1 VRTPRRP
8 RALAVSLLAAT
19 LLAAPLL
26 GASCAG
32 EQPKHL
38 GLPANAALAGGG
50 LGAALSTTTSTP
62 AAAPGAA
69 VVPADGLPAAGVG
82 AGSGTGAGA
91 AASPSARA
99 TPVSGSAT
107 GRAAGPNAA
116 GSAAPG
122 SGAAAGAGG
131 AGGARSATAA
141 AGGPAPGPGPGNPS
155 AAPAGGNGG
164 ATDVG
169 VTGDTIKLG
178 GFFIESGPVGE
189 LGITL
194 LKAVKAV
201 FNDVNATGGI
211 YGRKLALIDC
221 DTSFTSGDKP
231 RACYTKLTQ
240 QDKVF
245 AFAATGDGPAWV
257 TAAPLACK
265 DQIPALWTD
274 GLSQNEFTCP
284 TIFPTGPAGRSQARV
299 VLDYYIK
306 NKHPK
311 TVGILAQNDDI
322 GNEWLVGA
330 KEVLNKYGV
339 KIVAE
344 EKYNLGETNFT
355 TQVTN
360 MRFANPD
367 FVFFSSEPLGPI
379 LFQKTAEGQGWKP
392 PMPSAGVTCNV
403 SVWPKQVGDYSK
415 GMICQNPWQLLSAH
429 LPGQVEYER
438 NYKKYWA
445 DWDKRNYYTETMWIA
460 ARATVETLRRAGPNL
475 TRAKLLEVLRSGAF
489 NGFDTGFG
497 VKFTQQSSAK
507 GNLFSIAVAVVEV
520 AKPAD
525 DDPYALL
532 QEPIPDPYFTAG

>member
-1 VRTPRRP
+1 MLVVL
-8 RALAVSLLAAT
+8 LAVSFVGAA
-19 LLAAPLL
+19 
-26 GASCAG
+26 CAG

-38 GLPANAALAGGG
+38 GTLANGSSLGLAP
-50 LGAALSTTTSTP
+50 TTTST
-62 AAAPGAA
+62 AAGAPGAA
-69 VVPADGLPAAGVG
+69 AGDSTPTTAGSPAGAAPVGSVSGAAPAGVASGTRSGGQGTTAVSGPASAAGPNSRS
-82 AGSGTGAGA
+82 APRTAA
-91 AASPSARA
+91 AASPGNA
-99 TPVSGSAT
+99 T
-107 GRAAGPNAA
+107 AGPA
-116 GSAAPG
+116 
-122 SGAAAGAGG
+122 
-131 AGGARSATAA
+131 
-141 AGGPAPGPGPGNPS
+141 GPAP
-155 AAPAGGNGG
+155 AEGNGG
-164 ATDVG
+164 ATDIG
-169 VTGDTIKLG
+169 ITANTIKLG

-201 FNDVNATGGI
+201 FNDVNAQGGI
-211 YGRKLALIDC
+211 YGRKLQLIDC

-240 QDKVF
+240 QDKIF

-274 GLSQNEFTCP
+274 GLSQNEFECP

-306 NKHPK
+306 NKKPK

-330 KEVLNKYGV
+330 KEVLGKHGV

-360 MRFANPD
+360 MRFADPD

-415 GMICQNPWQLLSAH
+415 GMICQNPWQLLSAK
-429 LPGQVEYER
+429 LPGQVEFER
-438 NYKKYWA
+438 NYKKYWS

-475 TRAKLLEVLRSGAF
+475 TRARVLEVLRSGAF

-497 VKFTQQSSAK
+497 VKFSQQSSPK
-507 GNLFSIAVAVVEV
+507 GNLFSIVVAVVEV
-520 AKPAD
+520 AKPND
-525 DDPYALL
+525 ENPYVLL
-532 QEPIPDPYFTAG
+532 QEPIPDPFFRAG

>member
-1 VRTPRRP
+1 
-8 RALAVSLLAAT
+8 
-19 LLAAPLL
+19 
-26 GASCAG
+26 
-32 EQPKHL
+32 
-38 GLPANAALAGGG
+38 
-50 LGAALSTTTSTP
+50 
-62 AAAPGAA
+62 
-69 VVPADGLPAAGVG
+69 AAGG
-82 AGSGTGAGA
+82 AGSGGGSGAGA
-91 AASPSARA
+91 AG
-99 TPVSGSAT
+99 PVP
-107 GRAAGPNAA
+107 AGGGEAA
-116 GSAAPG
+116 GSAG
-122 SGAAAGAGG
+122 SGAPGGRGAAGAPAGAPG
-131 AGGARSATAA
+131 AGSAGAAGGARAGAPGAGTAGAGTAGAGNGPAGA
-141 AGGPAPGPGPGNPS
+141 AGTA

-169 VTGDTIKLG
+169 VTADTIKLG

-194 LKAVKAV
+194 LKSVKAV
-201 FNDVNATGGI
+201 FNEVNAAGGI
-211 YGRKLALIDC
+211 YGRKLAIVDC

-240 QDKVF
+240 QDKIF

-284 TIFPTGPAGRSQARV
+284 TIFPTGPAGRSQSHV
-299 VLDYYIK
+299 VLDYYI
-306 NKHPK
+306 NKLHPK

-322 GNEWLVGA
+322 GNEWLTGA
-330 KEVLNKYGV
+330 KDVLNKYGV
-339 KIVAE
+339 KVVSE
-344 EKYNLGETNFT
+344 QKYNLGETNFT

-403 SVWPKQVGDYSK
+403 SVWPKEVGDYSK
-415 GMICQNPWQLLSAH
+415 GMICENPWQLTSAH

-438 NYKKYWA
+438 TYKKYWA

-460 ARATVETLRRAGPNL
+460 AKATVE
-475 TRAKLLEVLRSGAF
+475 
-489 NGFDTGFG
+489 
-497 VKFTQQSSAK
+497 
-507 GNLFSIAVAVVEV
+507 
-520 AKPAD
+520 
-525 DDPYALL
+525 
-532 QEPIPDPYFTAG
+532 

>member
-1 VRTPRRP
+1 MPRRQ
-8 RALAVSLLAAT
+8 RSLLILTLAVSIVSAA
-19 LLAAPLL
+19 
-26 GASCAG
+26 CAG

-38 GLPANAALAGGG
+38 GALAGPASLAGAATPTTVAGSSGG
-50 LGAALSTTTSTP
+50 TGASPADSSAPAAANGTGSAGTTAAGSALSGSAAPATAASGARAAALSP
-62 AAAPGAA
+62 AGAP
-69 VVPADGLPAAGVG
+69 
-82 AGSGTGAGA
+82 GAGA
-91 AASPSARA
+91 AAGSGPSA
-99 TPVSGSAT
+99 SGSNAS
-107 GRAAGPNAA
+107 GLAASAPNRAGPNPA
-116 GSAAPG
+116 GPRA
-122 SGAAAGAGG
+122 
-131 AGGARSATAA
+131 
-141 AGGPAPGPGPGNPS
+141 PAP
-155 AAPAGGNGG
+155 AQGNGG

-169 VTGDTIKLG
+169 VTADSIKLG

-194 LKAVKAV
+194 LKAVKSV
-201 FNDVNATGGI
+201 FNEVNAQGGI
-211 YGRKLALIDC
+211 YGRKLQLIDC

-240 QDKVF
+240 QDKIF

-274 GLSQNEFTCP
+274 GLSQNEFVCP
-284 TIFPTGPAGRSQARV
+284 TIFPTGPAGRSQSRV
-299 VLDYYIK
+299 VLDYYLK
-306 NKHPK
+306 NKKPK

-330 KEVLNKYGV
+330 KEVLAKGGV

-360 MRFANPD
+360 LRFANPD

-392 PMPSAGVTCNV
+392 PLPSAGVTCNV
-403 SVWPKQVGDYSK
+403 SVWPRQVGDYAK
-415 GMICQNPWQLLSAH
+415 GMICQNPWQLLSAK
-429 LPGQVEYER
+429 LPGQVEFER
-438 NYKKYWA
+438 NYKKYWS

-460 ARATVETLRRAGPNL
+460 ARATVETLRQAGPNL
-475 TRAKLLEVLRSGAF
+475 TRARLLEVLRSGSF

-497 VKFTQQSSAK
+497 VKFSQQSSAK
-507 GNLFSIAVAVVEV
+507 GNLFSINVAVVEV

-525 DDPYALL
+525 DNPYVLL
-532 QEPIPDPYFTAG
+532 QEPIPDPFFQAG

>member
-1 VRTPRRP
+1 MRTPRRP

-19 LLAAPLL
+19 VFA
-26 GASCAG
+26 GACAG

-38 GLPANAALAGGG
+38 GLTGNAARAGDGLLAG
-50 LGAALSTTTSTP
+50 ATPTT
-62 AAAPGAA
+62 AAAPGSADTA
-69 VVPADGLPAAGVG
+69 TAGESPGADGAGV
-82 AGSGTGAGA
+82 
-91 AASPSARA
+91 
-99 TPVSGSAT
+99 
-107 GRAAGPNAA
+107 
-116 GSAAPG
+116 
-122 SGAAAGAGG
+122 GG
-131 AGGARSATAA
+131 AGGTAPGGAAATPAGGPSAGAGTAARPSSAASGGPGAATTPTSGPAARAAAAAA
-141 AGGPAPGPGPGNPS
+141 AGRTAPSGPAANPS
-155 AAPAGGNGG
+155 AAPASGNGG
-164 ATDVG
+164 ATDIG
-169 VTGDTIKLG
+169 VTADTIKLG

-194 LKAVKAV
+194 LKAAKSV
-201 FNDVNATGGI
+201 FNDANAAGGI
-211 YGRKLALIDC
+211 YGRKIQLIDC

-240 QDKVF
+240 QDKIF

-274 GLSQNEFTCP
+274 GLSQNEFECP
-284 TIFPTGPAGRSQARV
+284 TIFPTGPAGRSQSRV
-299 VLDYYIK
+299 LLDYYIK
-306 NKHPK
+306 NKKPK

-330 KEVLNKYGV
+330 KEVLTKYGV
-339 KIVAE
+339 KIVSE
-344 EKYNLGETNFT
+344 QKYNLGETNFT
-355 TQVTN
+355 SQVTN

-415 GMICQNPWQLLSAH
+415 GMICQNPWQLLSAR
-429 LPGQVEYER
+429 LPGQVEFER

-445 DWDKRNYYTETMWIA
+445 DWDKRNYYTETMYIA
-460 ARATVETLRRAGPNL
+460 AKAVVETLRRAGPNL
-475 TRAKLLEVLRSGAF
+475 TRARVLEVLRSGAF

-497 VKFTQQSSAK
+497 VKFAQHSSAK

-520 AKPAD
+520 SKPAD
-525 DDPYALL
+525 ENAYRML
-532 QEPIPDPYFTAG
+532 QEPINDPYFQAG

>member
-8 RALAVSLLAAT
+8 RALIVLGLAVSVVSA
-19 LLAAPLL
+19 
-26 GASCAG
+26 CAG

-38 GLPANAALAGGG
+38 GALAGSGALAAATTTTTAAAGVATQNPAGAVSDPAGASVTGG
-50 LGAALSTTTSTP
+50 SGATAAPATGTPAARPSAASSAGVATGAAGSNSAAGSRS
-62 AAAPGAA
+62 AAAPGSAGPANAGPSNAA
-69 VVPADGLPAAGVG
+69 V
-82 AGSGTGAGA
+82 
-91 AASPSARA
+91 
-99 TPVSGSAT
+99 
-107 GRAAGPNAA
+107 
-116 GSAAPG
+116 
-122 SGAAAGAGG
+122 
-131 AGGARSATAA
+131 A
-141 AGGPAPGPGPGNPS
+141 AGGPSP
-155 AAPAGGNGG
+155 APASGNGG

-169 VTGDTIKLG
+169 VTADTIKLG

-194 LKAVKAV
+194 LKAVKSV
-201 FNDVNATGGI
+201 FNDVNASGGI
-211 YGRKLALIDC
+211 YGRKLQLVDC

-240 QDKVF
+240 QDKIF
-245 AFAATGDGPAWV
+245 AFAAAGDGPAWV

-265 DQIPALWTD
+265 DQVPALWTD
-274 GLSQNEFTCP
+274 GLSQNEFVCP

-330 KEVLNKYGV
+330 KEVLNKFGV
-339 KIVAE
+339 KIVSE

-403 SVWPKQVGDYSK
+403 SVWPKQVGNYSQ
-415 GMICQNPWQLLSAH
+415 GMICQNPWQLLSAK
-429 LPGQVEYER
+429 LPGQVEFER
-438 NYKKYWA
+438 NYKKYWS
-445 DWDKRNYYTETMWIA
+445 DWDKRNYYTETMYIA
-460 ARATVETLRRAGPNL
+460 AKATVETLRRAGPNL
-475 TRAKLLEVLRSGAF
+475 TRARLLEVLRSGAF

-507 GNLFSIAVAVVEV
+507 GNLFSINVAVVEV

-525 DDPYALL
+525 ENPYVLL
-532 QEPIPDPYFTAG
+532 QEPIPDPYFSAG

>member
-1 VRTPRRP
+1 VLILV
-8 RALAVSLLAAT
+8 LAVSIVSAA
-19 LLAAPLL
+19 
-26 GASCAG
+26 CAG
-32 EQPKHL
+32 DQPKHL
-38 GLPANAALAGGG
+38 GALAGPASLASAATTTTAGSSTGATAGPAESSAATGPGSAGSTSSGSTSSGSTSSGSAAPATAAPGG
-50 LGAALSTTTSTP
+50 RAAALS
-62 AAAPGAA
+62 
-69 VVPADGLPAAGVG
+69 
-82 AGSGTGAGA
+82 A
-91 AASPSARA
+91 AASPGTGPSAGSA
-99 TPVSGSAT
+99 KNAAAGSGPSASGSNASGSA
-107 GRAAGPNAA
+107 ASGPNAA
-116 GSAAPG
+116 GP
-122 SGAAAGAGG
+122 
-131 AGGARSATAA
+131 RS
-141 AGGPAPGPGPGNPS
+141 PAP
-155 AAPAGGNGG
+155 AQGNGG

-169 VTGDTIKLG
+169 VTADSIKLG

-201 FNDVNATGGI
+201 FNDVNAQGGL
-211 YGRKLALIDC
+211 YGRKLQLIDC

-240 QDKVF
+240 QDKIF

-274 GLSQNEFTCP
+274 GLSQNEFVCP
-284 TIFPTGPAGRSQARV
+284 TIFPTGPAGRSQSRV

-311 TVGILAQNDDI
+311 TVAILAQNDDI

-330 KEVLNKYGV
+330 KEVLAKAGV

-392 PMPSAGVTCNV
+392 PLPSAGVTCNV
-403 SVWPKQVGDYSK
+403 SVWPRQVGDYAK
-415 GMICQNPWQLLSAH
+415 GMICQNPWQLLSAR
-429 LPGQVEYER
+429 LPGQVEFER
-438 NYKKYWA
+438 NYKKYWS

-460 ARATVETLRRAGPNL
+460 ARATVETLRQAGPNL
-475 TRAKLLEVLRSGAF
+475 TRARVLEVLRSGSF

-497 VKFTQQSSAK
+497 VKFSQQSSAK
-507 GNLFSIAVAVVEV
+507 GNLFSINVAVVEV

-525 DDPYALL
+525 DNPYVLL
-532 QEPIPDPYFTAG
+532 QEPIPDPFFQAG

>member
-1 VRTPRRP
+1 MRTLGRFTCRPRGVPRRP
-8 RALAVSLLAAT
+8 RALAVALLAAAT
-19 LLAAPLL
+19 FGAA
-26 GASCAG
+26 CAG

-38 GLPANAALAGGG
+38 GLTGNQAAVSGDATLGGAPQTTTTTLPSAAGGE
-50 LGAALSTTTSTP
+50 
-62 AAAPGAA
+62 A
-69 VVPADGLPAAGVG
+69 VVDTL
-82 AGSGTGAGA
+82 TGAG
-91 AASPSARA
+91 
-99 TPVSGSAT
+99 T
-107 GRAAGPNAA
+107 AA
-116 GSAAPG
+116 GSAPTPG
-122 SGAAAGAGG
+122 SPSAAASATTRPSGPGAVPGAATAPAGNT
-131 AGGARSATAA
+131 RTTRPAA
-141 AGGPAPGPGPGNPS
+141 SGGPAPTGLGAS
-155 AAPAGGNGG
+155 SAAAPASGNGG

-169 VTGDTIKLG
+169 VTADTIKLG

-194 LKAVKAV
+194 LKSVKAV
-201 FNDVNATGGI
+201 FNEVNAAGGI
-211 YGRKLALIDC
+211 YGRKLQMVDC

-240 QDKVF
+240 QDKIF

-299 VLDYYIK
+299 LLDYYIK
-306 NKHPK
+306 AKKPK

-330 KEVLNKYGV
+330 KEVLGKYGV
-339 KIVAE
+339 RIVAE

-392 PMPSAGVTCNV
+392 PMPSAGV
-403 SVWPKQVGDYSK
+403 
-415 GMICQNPWQLLSAH
+415 
-429 LPGQVEYER
+429 
-438 NYKKYWA
+438 
-445 DWDKRNYYTETMWIA
+445 
-460 ARATVETLRRAGPNL
+460 
-475 TRAKLLEVLRSGAF
+475 
-489 NGFDTGFG
+489 
-497 VKFTQQSSAK
+497 
-507 GNLFSIAVAVVEV
+507 
-520 AKPAD
+520 
-525 DDPYALL
+525 
-532 QEPIPDPYFTAG
+532 

>member
-1 VRTPRRP
+1 
-8 RALAVSLLAAT
+8 LAVSLLAAT
-19 LLAAPLL
+19 FFSAA
-26 GASCAG
+26 CAG
-32 EQPKHL
+32 EQPKKL
-38 GLPANAALAGGG
+38 GLANNAASLGGAG
-50 LGAALSTTTSTP
+50 LDAATTNTTAP
-62 AAAPGAA
+62 AS
-69 VVPADGLPAAGVG
+69 ADGTATAEGQPGTAAG
-82 AGSGTGAGA
+82 T
-91 AASPSARA
+91 ASA
-99 TPVSGSAT
+99 
-107 GRAAGPNAA
+107 
-116 GSAAPG
+116 
-122 SGAAAGAGG
+122 AAAGAAPVAGAPTATRSGSGANPG
-131 AGGARSATAA
+131 AGFVTSTSGPAARAA
-141 AGGPAPGPGPGNPS
+141 ASQAGPKPTGPA
-155 AAPAGGNGG
+155 AASSPAPTSGNGG
-164 ATDVG
+164 ATDIG
-169 VTGDTIKLG
+169 VTADTIKLG

-211 YGRKLALIDC
+211 YGRKLQLVDC

-240 QDKVF
+240 QDKIF

-274 GLSQNEFTCP
+274 GLAQSEFVCP
-284 TIFPTGPAGRSQARV
+284 TIFPTGPAGRSQSRV
-299 VLDYYIK
+299 LLDYYIK
-306 NKHPK
+306 AKKPK

-330 KEVLNKYGV
+330 KEVLSKNGV
-339 KIVAE
+339 KVVAE

-392 PMPSAGVTCNV
+392 PLPSAGVTCNV
-403 SVWPKQVGDYSK
+403 SVWPKQVGNYSK
-415 GMICQNPWQLLSAH
+415 GMICQNPWQLLSAK
-429 LPGQVEYER
+429 LPGQVEFEK
-438 NYKKYWA
+438 NYKKYWS

-475 TRAKLLEVLRSGAF
+475 TRARVLEVLRSGAF

-497 VKFTQQSSAK
+497 VKFSQQSSEK

-525 DDPYALL
+525 ENPYTLL

>member
-1 VRTPRRP
+1 MLAVL
-8 RALAVSLLAAT
+8 LAVSFAA
-19 LLAAPLL
+19 A
-26 GASCAG
+26 CAG

-38 GLPANAALAGGG
+38 GTLANSSALGPAG
-50 LGAALSTTTSTP
+50 TTTTT
-62 AAAPGAA
+62 A
-69 VVPADGLPAAGVG
+69 
-82 AGSGTGAGA
+82 AGA
-91 AASPSARA
+91 AA
-99 TPVSGSAT
+99 VSDSTTSTTGALSAT
-107 GRAAGPNAA
+107 GGPGLGPATPSTGAAARPQAAGAV
-116 GSAAPG
+116 AAPAG
-122 SGAAAGAGG
+122 PTATTRGNASTATTAGPAAAAGAK
-131 AGGARSATAA
+131 
-141 AGGPAPGPGPGNPS
+141 PGSP
-155 AAPAGGNGG
+155 AAPAPAQGNGG
-164 ATDVG
+164 ATDIG
-169 VTGDTIKLG
+169 VTADTIKLG

-201 FNDVNATGGI
+201 FNDVNAQGGI
-211 YGRKLALIDC
+211 YGRKIQLVDC

-240 QDKVF
+240 QDKIF

-274 GLSQNEFTCP
+274 GLAQSEFECP
-284 TIFPTGPAGRSQARV
+284 TIFPTGPAGRSQSRV

-306 NKHPK
+306 AKKPK

-339 KIVAE
+339 KIVSE

-392 PMPSAGVTCNV
+392 PLPSAGVTCNV
-403 SVWPKQVGDYSK
+403 SVWPKQVGEYSK
-415 GMICQNPWQLLSAH
+415 GMICQNPWQLLSAK
-429 LPGQVEYER
+429 LPGQVEFEKT
-438 NYKKYWA
+438 YKKYWS
-445 DWDKRNYYTETMWIA
+445 DWDKRNYYTETMYIA
-460 ARATVETLRRAGPNL
+460 AKATVETLKAAGPNL
-475 TRAKLLEVLRSGAF
+475 TRARVLEVLRSGAF

-497 VKFTQQSSAK
+497 VKFAQQSSAK
-507 GNLFSIAVAVVEV
+507 GNLFSISVAVVEV
-520 AKPAD
+520 ARPAD
-525 DDPYALL
+525 ENNPYDLL
-532 QEPIPDPYFTAG
+532 QEPIPDPYFQAG

>member
-1 VRTPRRP
+1 VRTRRRP
-8 RALAVSLLAAT
+8 RALVIPVLAVAVAVVGAA
-19 LLAAPLL
+19 
-26 GASCAG
+26 CAG

-38 GLPANAALAGGG
+38 GAALAAQAG
-50 LGAALSTTTSTP
+50 LGPSATATTAVSP
-62 AAAPGAA
+62 APGA
-69 VVPADGLPAAGVG
+69 PAP
-82 AGSGTGAGA
+82 AGA
-91 AASPSARA
+91 A
-99 TPVSGSAT
+99 PV
-107 GRAAGPNAA
+107 A
-116 GSAAPG
+116 GSAAPAPN
-122 SGAAAGAGG
+122 AAAPSAGRPSAVNAAGGSTVAAPSAGSNGPASPRAAAAAGRPVTGGPTTPSGAGG
-131 AGGARSATAA
+131 AA
-141 AGGPAPGPGPGNPS
+141 PAP
-155 AAPAGGNGG
+155 AQGNGG

-169 VTGDTIKLG
+169 VTADTIKLG

-189 LGITL
+189 LGLTL
-194 LKAVKAV
+194 LKSVKAV
-201 FNDVNATGGI
+201 FNEVNAAGGL
-211 YGRKLALIDC
+211 YGRKIQLVDC

-240 QDKVF
+240 QDRIF
-245 AFAATGDGPAWV
+245 AFSSTGDGPAWV

-274 GLSQNEFTCP
+274 GLSQNEFECP

-306 NKHPK
+306 AKKPK
-311 TVGILAQNDDI
+311 TVGILLQNDDI
-322 GNEWLVGA
+322 GREWLVGA
-330 KEVLNKYGV
+330 KEVLARYGV
-339 KIVAE
+339 KVVAE

-403 SVWPKQVGDYSK
+403 NVWPKEVGDYTK
-415 GMICQNPWQLLSAH
+415 GMICQNPWQLLSAG

-438 NYKKYWA
+438 TYKKYWS
-445 DWDKRNYYTETMWIA
+445 DWDKRNYYTEIMWVA

-475 TRAKLLEVLRSGAF
+475 TRARVLEVLRSGAF

-497 VKFTQQSSAK
+497 VRFSQQSSAK
-507 GNLFSIAVAVVEV
+507 GNLFSINVAVVEV

-525 DDPYALL
+525 ENPYVLV
-532 QEPIPDPYFTAG
+532 QGPVPDPYFQAG

>member
-1 VRTPRRP
+1 MC
-8 RALAVSLLAAT
+8 AA
-19 LLAAPLL
+19 
-26 GASCAG
+26 CAG

-38 GLPANAALAGGG
+38 GALAGQAA
-50 LGAALSTTTSTP
+50 LGAATTPTTAGAV
-62 AAAPGAA
+62 AAATGGPVEGSVPGTSSGAA
-69 VVPADGLPAAGVG
+69 NGSAAGSATGGSAAPPAVAASGRAAALSAAG
-82 AGSGTGAGA
+82 ASGTGAPAGSRNPA
-91 AASPSARA
+91 GSGSGPSA
-99 TPVSGSAT
+99 SGSK
-107 GRAAGPNAA
+107 AAGP
-116 GSAAPG
+116 SAPG
-122 SGAAAGAGG
+122 APAVGG
-131 AGGARSATAA
+131 ASA
-141 AGGPAPGPGPGNPS
+141 
-155 AAPAGGNGG
+155 AAPAQGNGG

-169 VTGDTIKLG
+169 VTADSIKLG

-194 LKAVKAV
+194 LKAVKSV
-201 FNDVNATGGI
+201 FNEVNAQGGL
-211 YGRKLALIDC
+211 YGRKLQLVDC

-240 QDKVF
+240 QDKIF
-245 AFAATGDGPAWV
+245 SFAATGDGPAWV

-274 GLSQNEFTCP
+274 GLSQNEFVCP
-284 TIFPTGPAGRSQARV
+284 TIFPTGPAGRSQSRV
-299 VLDYYIK
+299 VLDYYVK

-330 KEVLNKYGV
+330 KEVLGKTGV

-392 PMPSAGVTCNV
+392 PLPSAGVTCNV
-403 SVWPKQVGDYSK
+403 SVWPRQVGDYAK
-415 GMICQNPWQLLSAH
+415 GMICQNPWQLLSAR
-429 LPGQVEYER
+429 LPGQVEFER
-438 NYKKYWA
+438 NYKKYWS

-475 TRAKLLEVLRSGAF
+475 TRARLLEVLRSGAF

-497 VKFTQQSSAK
+497 VKFSQQSSAK
-507 GNLFSIAVAVVEV
+507 GNLFSINVAVVEV

-525 DDPYALL
+525 DNPYVLV
-532 QEPIPDPYFTAG
+532 QEPIPDPFFQAG

>member
-1 VRTPRRP
+1 
-8 RALAVSLLAAT
+8 LAVSLLAAT
-19 LLAAPLL
+19 VLSAA
-26 GASCAG
+26 CAG

-38 GLPANAALAGGG
+38 GLAGNAALAGDDT
-50 LGAALSTTTSTP
+50 LAAAASTTTTAPATAGATADGLTGAAPGAAPAASNGAAAASGAP
-62 AAAPGAA
+62 AARPSGSAAAPGAA
-69 VVPADGLPAAGVG
+69 ATTPTSGPAAR
-82 AGSGTGAGA
+82 AA
-91 AASPSARA
+91 AASA
-99 TPVSGSAT
+99 
-107 GRAAGPNAA
+107 
-116 GSAAPG
+116 
-122 SGAAAGAGG
+122 
-131 AGGARSATAA
+131 
-141 AGGPAPGPGPGNPS
+141 GPAPTGPAS
-155 AAPAGGNGG
+155 ASSPAPASGNGG
-164 ATDVG
+164 ATDIG
-169 VTGDTIKLG
+169 VTADTIKLG

-201 FNDVNATGGI
+201 FNDVNAAGGI
-211 YGRKLALIDC
+211 YGRKLQLIDC

-240 QDKVF
+240 QDKIF

-306 NKHPK
+306 AKKPK

-330 KEVLNKYGV
+330 KEVLSKYGV

-415 GMICQNPWQLLSAH
+415 GMICQNPWQLLSAK
-429 LPGQVEYER
+429 LPGQVEFER

-475 TRAKLLEVLRSGAF
+475 TRAKVLEVLRSGAF

-507 GNLFSIAVAVVEV
+507 GNLFSLAVAVIEIV
-520 AKPAD
+520 KPSD
-525 DDPYALL
+525 ENPYTLL

>member
-8 RALAVSLLAAT
+8 RALAGALLAAT
-19 LLAAPLL
+19 LFGAA
-26 GASCAG
+26 CAG
-32 EQPKHL
+32 EQPKKL
-38 GLPANAALAGGG
+38 GSAARAGDGTLA
-50 LGAALSTTTSTP
+50 ASAPVSSLSAGDTP
-62 AAAPGAA
+62 AAPGTPAVADPLSGGTATTAGPTGARPSVAPSGS
-69 VVPADGLPAAGVG
+69 VSVTPTSGPAAR
-82 AGSGTGAGA
+82 A
-91 AASPSARA
+91 AA
-99 TPVSGSAT
+99 
-107 GRAAGPNAA
+107 
-116 GSAAPG
+116 
-122 SGAAAGAGG
+122 AAA
-131 AGGARSATAA
+131 ATQ
-141 AGGPAPGPGPGNPS
+141 GPAPTGPTV
-155 AAPAGGNGG
+155 AAPASGNGG
-164 ATDVG
+164 ATDIG
-169 VTGDTIKLG
+169 VTADTIKLG

-201 FNDVNATGGI
+201 FNDVNASGGI
-211 YGRKLALIDC
+211 YGRKLQLVDC

-240 QDKVF
+240 QDKIF

-284 TIFPTGPAGRSQARV
+284 TIFPTGPAGRSQSRV
-299 VLDYYIK
+299 VLDWYVK
-306 NKHPK
+306 NKKPK

-330 KEVLNKYGV
+330 KEVLNKFGV

-415 GMICQNPWQLLSAH
+415 GLVCQNPWQLLSAK
-429 LPGQVEYER
+429 LPGQVEFEK

-475 TRAKLLEVLRSGAF
+475 TRARVLEVLRSGAF

-520 AKPAD
+520 TKPAD
-525 DDPYALL
+525 ENPYTLL

>member
-1 VRTPRRP
+1 
-8 RALAVSLLAAT
+8 
-19 LLAAPLL
+19 
-26 GASCAG
+26 
-32 EQPKHL
+32 
-38 GLPANAALAGGG
+38 
-50 LGAALSTTTSTP
+50 
-62 AAAPGAA
+62 
-69 VVPADGLPAAGVG
+69 
-82 AGSGTGAGA
+82 
-91 AASPSARA
+91 
-99 TPVSGSAT
+99 
-107 GRAAGPNAA
+107 
-116 GSAAPG
+116 
-122 SGAAAGAGG
+122 
-131 AGGARSATAA
+131 
-141 AGGPAPGPGPGNPS
+141 
-155 AAPAGGNGG
+155 
-164 ATDVG
+164 
-169 VTGDTIKLG
+169 
-178 GFFIESGPVGE
+178 VGE

-194 LKAVKAV
+194 LKAVKSV
-201 FNDVNATGGI
+201 FNEVNAQGGL
-211 YGRKLALIDC
+211 YGRKLQLVDC

-240 QDKVF
+240 QDKIF

-274 GLSQNEFTCP
+274 GLSQNEFVCP
-284 TIFPTGPAGRSQARV
+284 TIFPTGPAGRSQSRV

-330 KEVLNKYGV
+330 KEVLAKAGV

-392 PMPSAGVTCNV
+392 PLPSAGVTCNV
-403 SVWPKQVGDYSK
+403 SVWPRQVGNYAQ

-429 LPGQVEYER
+429 LPGQVEFER
-438 NYKKYWA
+438 NYKKYWS

-475 TRAKLLEVLRSGAF
+475 TRARLLEVLRSGAF

-497 VKFTQQSSAK
+497 VKFSQQSSAK
-507 GNLFSIAVAVVEV
+507 GNLFSINVAVVEV

-525 DDPYALL
+525 DDPYVLL
-532 QEPIPDPYFTAG
+532 QGPIPDPFFQAG

>member
-19 LLAAPLL
+19 LFCVA
-26 GASCAG
+26 CAG

-38 GLPANAALAGGG
+38 GLAANAGLTGGG
-50 LGAALSTTTSTP
+50 AAAALSTTTSSTAPAVTP
-62 AAAPGAA
+62 AAPAAP
-69 VVPADGLPAAGVG
+69 DGLT
-82 AGSGTGAGA
+82 GTPGPA
-91 AASPSARA
+91 AASAPAGGPTPGGAAGRPSA
-99 TPVSGSAT
+99 TP
-107 GRAAGPNAA
+107 
-116 GSAAPG
+116 APV
-122 SGAAAGAGG
+122 A
-131 AGGARSATAA
+131 AA
-141 AGGPAPGPGPGNPS
+141 AGGASGPRSAAAVNPAPGPGPGAGNPS
-155 AAPAGGNGG
+155 AAPVGGNGG

-211 YGRKLALIDC
+211 YGRKLQLVDC

-339 KIVAE
+339 KIVSE

-497 VKFTQQSSAK
+497 VKFAQQSSAK
-507 GNLFSIAVAVVEV
+507 GNLFSLAVAVVEV

-525 DDPYALL
+525 DDPYVLL